1 MHPDDVAITRLLS
14 NYAGGDAAAADQLMP
29 LIYEEL
35 HGIASALMRR
45 ERADHTWQPTLL
57 VHDAFLRMVGN
68 NASWRSR
75 QHFFAVAA
83 HAMRRLLVDHARA
96 VNAQKR
102 AGANERVELHPELL
116 STDSNDDGAV
126 DIEALDAAL
135 SRLAELDERQAR
147 VVELRFFAGLDV
159 RETAEVIGVSPA
171 TVKRDWHFARRWL
184 QREISREVSGEMPRE
199 PAPEHH

>member
-1 MHPDDVAITRLLS
+1 MTSDDLAITRLLS

-29 LIYEEL
+29 LIYAEL

-45 ERADHTWQPTLL
+45 ERSDHTWQPTLL

-96 VNAQKR
+96 THAQKR
-102 AGANERVELHPELL
+102 GGGSERVELHPELL
-116 STDSNDDGAV
+116 ASEPSDDGSI
-126 DIEALDAAL
+126 DIEALDLAL
-135 SRLAELDERQAR
+135 SQLAQLDERQAR

-159 RETAEVIGVSPA
+159 TETAEVLGVSPA

-184 QREISREVSGEMPRE
+184 QREIQRDRS
-199 PAPEHH
+199 